1 MSLPKLINTRELTRI
16 IGVSRATIYRWM
28 DAGTFPMSIEL
39 SANRVAWLEDEVKD
53 WINSRPRTE
62 GINRKHDEIINKVFK

>member
-1 MSLPKLINTRELTRI
+1 MSLPKLINTKELTRT

-39 SANRVAWLEDEVKD
+39 SVNRVAWLEDEVKE
-53 WINSRPRTE
+53 WVNSRPRTG
-62 GINRKHDEIINKVFK
+62 GINRTHDEILNKVFN